1 MLAIPFTID
10 ILFISNVIKYAS
22 SDRTI
27 VTTAYTLAYIR
38 TIDTIYTTTKYYRI
52 IAN

>member
-1 MLAIPFTID
+1 MLAIPFAID
-10 ILFISNVIKYAS
+10 ILFIGKIIKYAS

-27 VTTAYTLAYIR
+27 VTTTYTLAYIR
-38 TIDTIYTTTKYYRI
+38 TIDTIYTTTEYYRI